1 MSMDRNAKEKELF
14 IDWAKGIQ
22 KRKEFLYD
30 SNEESYFVKRE
41 EDEKYI
47 WEYNFESVPQ
57 LRDLLEDQWED
68 DKDMEMI
75 LTATLVAAIKNKP
88 QTDGIKDEGSL
99 AQKESDETE
108 KLPVDIY
115 NF

>member
-1 MSMDRNAKEKELF
+1 MDRNAKEKELF
-14 IDWAKGIQ
+14 MDWTRRIQ
-22 KRKEFLYD
+22 RRKEFLYD

-41 EDEKYI
+41 ENEKYI

-75 LTATLVAAIKNKP
+75 LTSVLVAAIKNKP
-88 QTDGIKDEGSL
+88 QANGIIDEGSL
-99 AQKESDETE
+99 AQKESDATE
-108 KLPVDIY
+108 KLPVYIY